1 VVLGTLPKRVV
12 EEEGAEG
19 LECEWK
25 WNNGAVGGVRYFEL
39 TIGEERGGISRS
51 VSRAGTP
58 EPNMRGS
65 GAMVLL
71 RPTSSASNSRR
82 EEEQEAVVAVERK
95 GLFVRPNQ
103 VSLLSSSLFSLIR
116 GPGVGIL
123 ILRNESTDCVCF
135 IISISLFLGS
145 EFSLRGIYIRRTL
158 KSRSFVVLALRCLH
172 FSQSFAIS

>member
-1 VVLGTLPKRVV
+1 MVITLTPPRLNLPPSIQRPTGTTLLSGIPCIVTTSKSQTFKAAVRYIGPTLFAEGEWVGVEIVLGTLPKRVV

-103 VSLLSSSLFSLIR
+103 VSLLSSSLF
-116 GPGVGIL
+116 
-123 ILRNESTDCVCF
+123 T
-135 IISISLFLGS
+135 
-145 EFSLRGIYIRRTL
+145 
-158 KSRSFVVLALRCLH
+158 
-172 FSQSFAIS
+172 